1 MTEIKPPMTA
11 DELKSGISK
20 MANELYISVFA
31 QYGKYIDSKVSFDE
45 NLYTLLLEQTQI
57 SFQKRVVR
65 RLKTAGFLNV
75 KTMNTFVMSKDF
87 LPNLNFDELRDL
99 TTCKF
104 IDEKTDICAVG
115 PAGRGKTHLAL
126 AIGYEAV
133 CRGYSVKFRR
143 VCDLI
148 TELREAK
155 STKKLND
162 QMRLLSRCQ
171 LLILDEFGYMNY
183 DIESA
188 NFLYQIIGARYET
201 GSTFYTSNLNFSEWV
216 TFLGNDEKLAAA
228 IATRIAHNSIVLDTN
243 GPKDWRLE
251 HARSRRIKT
260 APDTSDKS
268 IRDSDPDATHM
279 VDQELPV
286 EV

>member
-1 MTEIKPPMTA
+1 MIETKPLMSA
-11 DELKSGISK
+11 NELKNDISK
-20 MANELYISVFA
+20 LANELYISVFA
-31 QYGKYIDSKVSFDE
+31 QYGKYISSKASFEE
-45 NLYTLLLEQTQI
+45 NLYTLLSEQYQI
-57 SFQKRVVR
+57 SFQKRVAR
-65 RLKTAGFLNV
+65 RLKTAGFPNV
-75 KTMNTFVMSKDF
+75 KTMDMFVMSNEY
-87 LPNLNFDELRDL
+87 LPNLNFDEVRELM
-99 TTCKF
+99 TCKF
-104 IDEKTDICAVG
+104 IDEKIDICVVG

-148 TELREAK
+148 TELKEAK
-155 STKKLND
+155 SEKHLND
-162 QMRLLSRCQ
+162 HMRLLSRCS

-251 HARSRRIKT
+251 HARSRWNRR
-260 APDTSDKS
+260 A
-268 IRDSDPDATHM
+268 
-279 VDQELPV
+279 VDV
-286 EV
+286 